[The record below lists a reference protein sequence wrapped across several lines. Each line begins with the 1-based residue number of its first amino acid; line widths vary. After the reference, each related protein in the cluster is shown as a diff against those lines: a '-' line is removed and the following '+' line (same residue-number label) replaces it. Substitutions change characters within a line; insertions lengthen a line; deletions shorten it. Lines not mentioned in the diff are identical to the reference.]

1 MQFPLTGLDMRPFLS
16 TDTSN
21 PHIENRE
28 NGVGT
33 IYDLTGVVHHS
44 GGINGGHYVAH
55 VADGQVDD
63 DMSTGNLPPSI
74 SGKSKASASASADG
88 TSWVCF
94 NDAHV
99 SPISPKHITGPS
111 AYMLFYKLRK

>member
-1 MQFPLTGLDMRPFLS
+1 MKPFLS

-21 PHIENRE
+21 PYDENAE
-28 NGVGT
+28 GSVGT
-33 IYDLTGVVHHS
+33 VYDLTGVVHHS

-55 VADGQVDD
+55 VADGQVDEE
-63 DMSTGNLPPSI
+63 MTTGNLPSAL
-74 SGKSKASASASADG
+74 SGKGKAATGTADDR
-88 TSWVCF
+88 SWVCF